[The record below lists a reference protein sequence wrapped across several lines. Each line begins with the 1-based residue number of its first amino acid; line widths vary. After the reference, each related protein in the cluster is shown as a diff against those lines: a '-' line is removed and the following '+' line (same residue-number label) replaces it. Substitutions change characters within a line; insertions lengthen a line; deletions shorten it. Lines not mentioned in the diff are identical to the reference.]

1 MSAEKGLKERVAAGE
16 RESNGLRSEVNQMA
30 ANLSQL
36 REDLRNSEKA
46 LQKSVADSVKSL
58 SDAKGEIQKLQSLL
72 EGANSSIENNGT
84 RASGDIA
91 AMGKRIH
98 DIEAEAASGMRAAVE
113 AHQCAL
119 HSLREKQNA
128 ALDAERIVLENFKA
142 VSLLKETQ
150 LQVLPCSCCV

>member
-30 ANLSQL
+30 ANLAQL
-36 REDLRNSEKA
+36 REDLKNSEKA
-46 LQKSVADSVKSL
+46 LQKTVADSVKAL
-58 SDAKGEIQKLQSLL
+58 SAAKGEKQKLQSLL
-72 EGANSSIENNGT
+72 EGANSSLENNGM

-91 AMGKRIH
+91 AMAKRIEN
-98 DIEAEAASGMRAAVE
+98 IEAEAASGMRVIKD
-113 AHQCAL
+113 AHICAM
-119 HSLREKQNA
+119 HALREQQNA

-150 LQVLPCSCCV
+150 LQVGPCSWYM

>member
-36 REDLRNSEKA
+36 REDLRNSEKS
-46 LQKSVADSVKSL
+46 LQKSVADSVRAL
-58 SDAKGEIQKLQSLL
+58 SDAKGEKQKLQFLL

-91 AMGKRIH
+91 AMEKRIQ
-98 DIEAEAASGMRAAVE
+98 DIEAEAASSMRATEE

-119 HSLREKQNA
+119 HALREKQNA

-150 LQVLPCSCCV
+150 LQVLLCSCCV